1 MSTQS
6 ILVVAEVRNGS
17 LTGATLESIS
27 EARRLVDAGAL
38 GGGGEVAVAL
48 IGDGVSSLAAAAGAY
63 GANTAYVVDDAA
75 LKTFRSGPYADAAL
89 ACIAAV
95 DPGAV
100 LVPHSADGR
109 EIASRCAARL
119 GSGVV
124 GDITSLVAGDGGRLR
139 AQHPCFGGSLIA
151 DKECLGDPQIFTV
164 RPNSF
169 ARAEVGGAA
178 AVVPVAVDY
187 SPAGQLARVLDVVA
201 ERAGTVSLEEASVII
216 SGGRGLGGPE
226 NFAILEE
233 LGAVLGAAIGAS
245 RAAVDA
251 GWRPQTAQV
260 GQTGK
265 TVSPKLYIACGISGS
280 IQHKAGMQTSDL
292 IVAINKDPDA
302 PIFNF
307 ANYGIVGDLHQI
319 VPALTAELTRRKAQG

>member
-1 MSTQS
+1 
-6 ILVVAEVRNGS
+6 
-17 LTGATLESIS
+17 
-27 EARRLVDAGAL
+27 
-38 GGGGEVAVAL
+38 
-48 IGDGVSSLAAAAGAY
+48 
-63 GANTAYVVDDAA
+63 
-75 LKTFRSGPYADAAL
+75 
-89 ACIAAV
+89 
-95 DPGAV
+95 
-100 LVPHSADGR
+100 
-109 EIASRCAARL
+109 
-119 GSGVV
+119 
-124 GDITSLVAGDGGRLR
+124 
-139 AQHPCFGGSLIA
+139 
-151 DKECLGDPQIFTV
+151 
-164 RPNSF
+164 
-169 ARAEVGGAA
+169 
-178 AVVPVAVDY
+178 
-187 SPAGQLARVLDVVA
+187 
-201 ERAGTVSLEEASVII
+201 VII

-302 PIFNF
+302 PIWNF

-319 VPALTAELTRRKAQG
+319 VPALTAELAKRKAQG